1 MRLQN
6 KTFTLKKCPDL
17 NNKLYGHPSYSPLLR
32 MLPIKRQTRR
42 NTRPWG
48 EAGGGAKG
56 GCRGGFVGHRL
67 AHCFL
72 HSIPLNPVLPL
83 AHQKFL
89 WQRILYWMCS
99 INTCMRYLT
108 YFHICWHLWLYI
120 CNQSYWSVHLTFIGF
135 FFFFKFSTS
144 FLFKSPVATT
154 KYLTQL
160 TTRHG
165 ASNFPAHLIWKPA
178 KIGERPYKYVKQ
190 EVQITVK

>member
-56 GCRGGFVGHRL
+56 GCRGGFVGLRL

-89 WQRILYWMCS
+89 WQRILY
-99 INTCMRYLT
+99 
-108 YFHICWHLWLYI
+108 
-120 CNQSYWSVHLTFIGF
+120 
-135 FFFFKFSTS
+135 
-144 FLFKSPVATT
+144 
-154 KYLTQL
+154 
-160 TTRHG
+160 
-165 ASNFPAHLIWKPA
+165 
-178 KIGERPYKYVKQ
+178 
-190 EVQITVK
+190 